1 MGLATRHSP
10 CNPHRIAYFDSES
23 WAYEVRAGHSDP
35 PGKAEEGVMGNHLV
49 VTDDNFEHDVL
60 KSTVPVLVDF
70 WAPWCGPCK
79 MIAPILDEIAT
90 EYNGRLKVGKLNT
103 DENQRVAAQYG
114 IMSIPTLLI
123 FRNGKKA
130 GQIVGAQPKQSIT
143 RQIEAVLQGN

>member
-1 MGLATRHSP
+1 
-10 CNPHRIAYFDSES
+10 
-23 WAYEVRAGHSDP
+23 
-35 PGKAEEGVMGNHLV
+35 MGNHLV